1 MSVWYFCGLAKSL
14 HMSKLSVSVPH
25 ELTKPEAME
34 RIKGLLENL
43 KKDQADM
50 ISDVKEEWKD
60 DQGKFSFS
68 AKGFDLSGL
77 ISVTDS
83 DVEINAE
90 VPFAVSLFSG
100 TIKKIISEKAKTL
113 LEKK

>member
-1 MSVWYFCGLAKSL
+1 
-14 HMSKLSVSVPH
+14 
-25 ELTKPEAME
+25 ME

-43 KKDQADM
+43 KKDQAD
-50 ISDVKEEWKD
+50 IITNVKEEWND

-68 AKGFDLSGL
+68 AKGYDLSGL
-77 ISVTDS
+77 IDVTDS
-83 DVEINAE
+83 EVQINAQ

>member
-1 MSVWYFCGLAKSL
+1 
-14 HMSKLSVSVPH
+14 MSKLSVSVPH

-43 KKDQADM
+43 KKEQAGM
-50 ISDVKEEWKD
+50 VSDVKEEWNE
-60 DQGKFSFS
+60 DQGRFSFS
-68 AKGFDLSGL
+68 AKGYDLSGL

-83 DVEINAE
+83 DVQINAQL
-90 VPFAVSLFSG
+90 PFAVSLFSG
-100 TIKKIISEKAKTL
+100 TIKKIIADKAKTL